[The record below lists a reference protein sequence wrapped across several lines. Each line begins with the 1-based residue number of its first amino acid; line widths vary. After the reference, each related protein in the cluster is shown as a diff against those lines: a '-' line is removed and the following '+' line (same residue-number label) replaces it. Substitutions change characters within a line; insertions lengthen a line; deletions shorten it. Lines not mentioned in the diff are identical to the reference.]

1 MIFSCLHSMF
11 IQCRFNPITIKLSSL
26 PCLSELL
33 RTESSSMSQCQASKS
48 RHFQNGVLNE
58 KSLVSLSLINIT
70 DRLVSIHQTAI
81 RRTFMQLQ
89 MEVYNNKT
97 MINRFVDD
105 FISSIISVLLLF
117 LLSIVFIVVR
127 YIRKTTITKIEE
139 HLTEINRL

>member
-33 RTESSSMSQCQASKS
+33 RTESSSVNQCQASKS
-48 RHFQNGVLNE
+48 RHFQTGVLNE

-89 MEVYNNKT
+89 MEVYNNET

-105 FISSIISVLLLF
+105 FISSIISVLSLF
-117 LLSIVFIVVR
+117 LRSMVLIVVR
-127 YIRKTTITKIEE
+127 YIRKKTITKIE
-139 HLTEINRL
+139 